1 MNAVVSQD
9 EWLAAR
15 KAFLKEE
22 KAFLRAQDDLNA
34 KLRAL
39 PWVKV
44 ERDYTFDSEA
54 GAKSLSDLFEGRS
67 QLAVYHFMFGPDWEE
82 GCPACSL
89 LADGFDGARIH
100 LAARDVSLVAVSR
113 GPLDKLLAYR
123 TRMGWQFPWV
133 SSAGSSFNKD
143 FAVSFD
149 EEDRSEGEVT
159 YNYART
165 PFPGNEAPGL
175 SLFKKDEA
183 GEVFHTYS
191 SYGRGLDRFLLVY
204 RYLDVAPDGRN
215 EGDLGFPMA
224 WVRRHDSYEADG

>member
-9 EWLAAR
+9 EWIAAR
-15 KAFLKEE
+15 RTFLKEE

-39 PWVKV
+39 PWTRV
-44 ERDYTFDSEA
+44 EKDYAFLGEEGEA
-54 GAKSLSDLFEGRS
+54 SLSVLFGDCS

-89 LADGFDGARIH
+89 LADGFDGARVH
-100 LAARDVSLVAVSR
+100 LKVRDVNLVAVSR
-113 GPLDKLLAYR
+113 GPLEKLLAYR
-123 TRMGWQFPWV
+123 DRMGWNFPWL

-149 EEDRSEGEVT
+149 DEDREDGEVI

-165 PFPGNEAPGL
+165 PFPANEAPGI
-175 SLFKKDEA
+175 SLFKKNGD
-183 GEVFHTYS
+183 GQIFHTYS

-204 RYLDVAPDGRN
+204 RYLDIAPDGRN
-215 EGDLGFPMA
+215 EGAFDFPMA
-224 WVRRHDSYEADG
+224 WVRRHDSY